1 MGRSPVSSRQR
12 NYVTTRSLSALSATI
27 LIFTTLTFPSPGR
40 AVCGSGDESCGPSQD
55 EFRAKVEQLLNSAF
69 LTPYSII
76 SLETFDARD
85 VGTPAQ
91 KKYEMRF
98 FATVS
103 YSGDK
108 LRCRRSLCPELH
120 NYLLEVDQTAK
131 RANVAGWLFF
141 EKAERGWR

>member
-1 MGRSPVSSRQR
+1 MDRSRASSRQK
-12 NYVTTRSLSALSATI
+12 NYVATRSLSALFAI
-27 LIFTTLTFPSPGR
+27 IMIFTTLTFSSPGR
-40 AVCGSGDESCGPSQD
+40 AVCSSGDENCGPSQD

-85 VGTPAQ
+85 VGTPDQ

-103 YSGDK
+103 FSGDK

>member
-1 MGRSPVSSRQR
+1 
-12 NYVTTRSLSALSATI
+12 VTTRSLSALSAII
-27 LIFTTLTFPSPGR
+27 LIFTASTFSSPGR
-40 AVCGSGDESCGPSQD
+40 AVCSSGDESCGPSQD
-55 EFRAKVEQLLNSAF
+55 EFRAKVDQLLNSAF

-76 SLETFDARD
+76 SLETFDGRD

-103 YSGDK
+103 FSGDK

-120 NYLLEVDQTAK
+120 NYLLEVDPIAK

-141 EKAERGWR
+141 EKGEQGWR

>member
-1 MGRSPVSSRQR
+1 
-12 NYVTTRSLSALSATI
+12 
-27 LIFTTLTFPSPGR
+27 LTFSSPGR
-40 AVCGSGDESCGPSQD
+40 AVCSSGDESCGPSQD

-69 LTPYSII
+69 LTSFSII

-85 VGTPAQ
+85 VGTPDQ
-91 KKYEMRF
+91 QKYEMRF

-131 RANVAGWLFF
+131 RANVAGWIFF

>member
-1 MGRSPVSSRQR
+1 ML
-12 NYVTTRSLSALSATI
+12 VTLGHR
-27 LIFTTLTFPSPGR
+27 PR
-40 AVCGSGDESCGPSQD
+40 KNMKCG
-55 EFRAKVEQLLNSAF
+55 FLL
-69 LTPYSII
+69 
-76 SLETFDARD
+76 
-85 VGTPAQ
+85 Q
-91 KKYEMRF
+91 
-98 FATVS
+98 

>member
-1 MGRSPVSSRQR
+1 MDRSPASSRQR
-12 NYVTTRSLSALSATI
+12 NYVTTRSLSALSAII

-40 AVCGSGDESCGPSQD
+40 AVCSPGDERCGPSQD

-91 KKYEMRF
+91 KKYEMRVC
-98 FATVS
+98 ATVL
-103 YSGDK
+103 YSSDK
-108 LRCRRSLCPELH
+108 LSCRRSLCPEPH
-120 NYLLEVDQTAK
+120 NYLLEGDRTAT

-141 EKAERGWR
+141 EK